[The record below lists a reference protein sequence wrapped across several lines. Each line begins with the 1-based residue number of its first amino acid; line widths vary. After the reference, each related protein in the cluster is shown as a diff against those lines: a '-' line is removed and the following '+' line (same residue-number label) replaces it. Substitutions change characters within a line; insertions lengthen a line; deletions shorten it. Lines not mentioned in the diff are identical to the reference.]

1 MRVKFQKVKTEHN
14 ILSEFTKFLLEVEK
28 DPNIDRIIPGRI
40 SRQQKGSSQLMFR
53 ITIPTNSGFK
63 CIMSK
68 GSTAQELFVI
78 CTPEN
83 IEKVK
88 KNILLNVE
96 KYLIKS

>member
-14 ILSEFTKFLLEVEK
+14 ILSEFIKFLFEIEK
-28 DPNIDRIIPGRI
+28 DPNIVRIIPGRI
-40 SRQQKGSSQLMFR
+40 SRQQKGSSQLIFR
-53 ITIPTNSGFK
+53 ITTPTSSGFK

-78 CTPEN
+78 CSLEN
-83 IEKVK
+83 VEEVK

-96 KYLIKS
+96 KYLIKH